1 MGRSRMVLRRPPW
14 SSTFTGRTF
23 AFAAVMLA
31 GASVL
36 AQESQPP
43 FGLGRPPTAAELRDS
58 LVGPDGEDL
67 PDGSGT
73 AADGK
78 EVFAA
83 RGCRTCHGSTGIE
96 GPSVALV
103 GGQVSTFSNYWPISH
118 WPFAPSIWDYIH
130 RVMPYDRPGILTVD
144 ETYAVTAF
152 LLYRNGIIGEDDVID
167 AGTLPKVQ
175 MPHRDDYKMP
185 APWTPDTRRGFEIVP
200 AR

>member
-1 MGRSRMVLRRPPW
+1 
-14 SSTFTGRTF
+14 
-23 AFAAVMLA
+23 MLA

-58 LVGPDGEDL
+58 LIGPDGEDL

-73 AADGK
+73 AAGGK

-83 RGCRTCHGSTGIE
+83 RGCTTCHGPTGTE

-152 LLYRNGIIGEDDVID
+152 LLYRNGIIGEDDVMD

-200 AR
+200 PAR